1 METLTHC
8 EKVLDL
14 FSSKPLSGEEAV
26 ISFRDKYEE
35 EALGTSDTIRTAISS
50 LTRSGALK
58 EAGTIKSSV
67 TGMTVKVWAIND
79 GLTVPSV
86 KQSKRQRIEEMSVEL
101 LRINQALTSL
111 DGLLKKG
118 NTDTSF
124 TRSFIEDAKRSTA
137 KLQRIVF

>member
-14 FSSKPLSGEEAV
+14 FSIKPLSGEEAV
-26 ISFRDKYEE
+26 ISFRDKYGE

-79 GLTVPSV
+79 GLSIAPSV
-86 KQSKRQRIEEMSVEL
+86 KQSKRQRIEEMSIEL

-111 DGLLKKG
+111 DGLLQKG
-118 NTDTSF
+118 NTDAVF
-124 TRSFIEDAKRSTA
+124 LRSFIIDAKGS
-137 KLQRIVF
+137 LSSVQRIL